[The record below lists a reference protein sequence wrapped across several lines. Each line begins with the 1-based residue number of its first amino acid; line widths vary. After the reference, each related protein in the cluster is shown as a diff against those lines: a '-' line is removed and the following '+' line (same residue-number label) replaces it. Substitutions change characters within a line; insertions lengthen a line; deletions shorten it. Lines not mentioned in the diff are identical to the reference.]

1 MIFGNILYR
10 TKQFWQAYKSSPLPE
25 DLEMAQAALTPVQM
39 ELFRTMQPSEQA
51 HSLRVYIDLLSVT
64 DKDHLPQQ
72 GDLLA
77 AALLHEVGKSQR
89 PLRIHERV
97 IIVLGRAIFPNAVK
111 HWGQEETNI
120 DGDNSDGLGIT
131 WYKVPFVVAE
141 LHPRWGAS
149 LAGEAG
155 VSPLTASL
163 IRNHQNFSVQN
174 PVTLEEQLLIRLQTA
189 DGAH

>member
-1 MIFGNILYR
+1 MIPGNILYR
-10 TKQFWQAYKSSPLPE
+10 TRQFWLAFNSSPLPE
-25 DLEMAQAALTPVQM
+25 DLELAQATLTPAQM

-51 HSLRVYIDLLSVT
+51 HSLRVYIEILSDT

-77 AALLHEVGKSQR
+77 AALLHDVGKSRR

-97 IIVLGRAIFPNAVK
+97 IIVLGRAMFPNMVK
-111 HWGQEETNI
+111 HWGQEEAKI
-120 DGDNSDGLGIT
+120 DADNREGLGIT

-141 LHPRWGAS
+141 QHPSWGAS
-149 LAGEAG
+149 LAEGAG

-163 IRNHQNFSVQN
+163 IRNHQNFSIQN
-174 PVTLEEQLLIRLQTA
+174 PVILEEQLLNRLQMA
-189 DGAH
+189 DAAH